1 MSEQDHVRDCMNE
14 FIDLANEMKDRGI
27 PVHVVNSALMR
38 AFGVYAT
45 YSVAGNAGG
54 LTESGVE
61 KIAELFKVELANV
74 QEMRK
79 AEHDTVEVKGQQ

>member
-1 MSEQDHVRDCMNE
+1 MSEQDQVRDCMNE

-27 PVHVVNSALMR
+27 PVHVVSSGLMR

-79 AEHDTVEVKGQQ
+79 AEFDTVEVKGQQ

>member
-1 MSEQDHVRDCMNE
+1 MSEADQVRDCMNE
-14 FIDLANEMKDRGI
+14 FIDLANQMKDRGI
-27 PVHVVNSALMR
+27 PVHIVNSGLMR

-79 AEHDTVEVKGQQ
+79 AELATDQAKE